1 MPATPAAPHPIAPPT
16 RPKVPVASPPSLRSP
31 APYPAI
37 DPPIDQLRSTASQS
51 LSVQQ
56 AFCAAAHTAPA
67 ATGRSMKR
75 PRPPCARHPLFWH
88 LVQLPLPPTR
98 ASRRRSIADA
108 AAPRKISLPEPHQPR
123 SHSANPNACTVANF
137 SGYDALG
144 QMHLPGRVRFRRR
157 DGFSCR
163 SRSSRKR
170 WLSENAYAF
179 PKSIEGRNGKAS
191 VRLNEANA
199 QRPGTGVAAR

>member
-1 MPATPAAPHPIAPPT
+1 MPATLAAPHPIAPPT

-31 APYPAI
+31 TPYPAT
-37 DPPIDQLRSTASQS
+37 DPPIDQLRPTASQS

-75 PRPPCARHPLFWH
+75 PRQPCARHPLFWH

-144 QMHLPGRVRFRRR
+144 QMHLPGRVRWNAILFENGDFLPACLGGRRFAR
-157 DGFSCR
+157 LITDSLVSLAVSCPCV
-163 SRSSRKR
+163 
-170 WLSENAYAF
+170 L
-179 PKSIEGRNGKAS
+179 
-191 VRLNEANA
+191 
-199 QRPGTGVAAR
+199 ARRGSGPVV